1 MFRICLRLAT
11 LAALSL
17 AAPVAADTLSGIVRV
32 VDGDTIEL
40 SGPQNIR
47 LIGIDAPEGAQP
59 CTAADGTAAR
69 CGAVSTAMAK
79 AAFDGRKG
87 QCEVEAYDRYDRPL
101 AVCYVDGRDINADL
115 VTMGAARI
123 YRGGM
128 QHEDARY
135 AEEQKEAV
143 LLNRGIWAYVM
154 DDPAV
159 WRAAQ
164 RNGQSS
170 APTPTG
176 PCRIKGNISASGHI
190 YHMPGQRDYEATRI
204 SARRGE
210 RLFCTE
216 AEARAAGWRRAKR

>member
-1 MFRICLRLAT
+1 M
-11 LAALSL
+11 SL

-87 QCEVEAYDRYDRPL
+87 QCEVEAYEPDNGRWTPRPL

-115 VTMGAARI
+115 VAMGAARI
-123 YRGGM
+123 YRGGL

-143 LLNRGIWAYVM
+143 LLNRGIWAYTM

-176 PCRIKGNISASGHI
+176 PCRIKGNISASGRI
-190 YHMPGQRDYEATRI
+190 YHMPGQRDYTRTRI
-204 SARRGE
+204 NTDRNE